1 MTAIQ
6 LATAGLIL
14 LYLGYRFYSKF
25 LADRIYQLDA
35 SFRTPAHTMRDDI
48 DYVPTPK
55 IILWGHH
62 FTAVAGAAP
71 IIGPSIAIIWGW
83 VPAVIWV
90 IFGTIFF
97 AGAHDFGAVWASTRN
112 RARSVGAL
120 TGEIVGARARALF
133 MIVIFLVLLMVNA
146 VFAVSIADALQATP
160 ASVIPVWAATIVAIG
175 LGQLI
180 FRMKVPILWPTIIG
194 TIILYA
200 VIPLGENVPIE
211 LPQTLMGLAPG
222 AQWILILFAYASI
235 ASLLPIWV
243 LLQPRAYINGVQLFV
258 GLILVY
264 ATVFIAGPTIVA
276 PAFNL
281 DLPANTP
288 DLLPLLFVTVGCGA
302 VSGFHGL
309 VGSGT
314 TSKQVNLETDERFV
328 CYLGSAGE
336 GCLAL
341 AAIIAVSAGFA
352 SLDEWRGVYTEFGAG
367 GITAFVQG
375 GATIV
380 SSGSGLGLETS
391 ATLLTMMAV
400 LFAGTTMDTGV
411 RLQRYI
417 VQEWGDIYGIRLFRN
432 PHIATAVA
440 VGACLT
446 LAFAAGDGPD
456 LTGGMALWP
465 LFGTTNQLLAGLT
478 LLVISVILVKHQR
491 PIKYTLIPMAFVTTV
506 ALLAAIYQ
514 LGTLYEQ
521 GQFLLLGVDIVIVI
535 SAVYVILEAGSA
547 LKKNL
552 KISSNE
558 K

>member
-200 VIPLGENVPIE
+200 VIPLGESVPIE

-235 ASLLPIWV
+235 ASLLPIWG

-281 DLPANTP
+281 DLPANTT
-288 DLLPLLFVTVGCGA
+288 DLLPL
-302 VSGFHGL
+302 
-309 VGSGT
+309 
-314 TSKQVNLETDERFV
+314 
-328 CYLGSAGE
+328 
-336 GCLAL
+336 
-341 AAIIAVSAGFA
+341 
-352 SLDEWRGVYTEFGAG
+352 
-367 GITAFVQG
+367 
-375 GATIV
+375 
-380 SSGSGLGLETS
+380 
-391 ATLLTMMAV
+391 
-400 LFAGTTMDTGV
+400 
-411 RLQRYI
+411 
-417 VQEWGDIYGIRLFRN
+417 
-432 PHIATAVA
+432 
-440 VGACLT
+440 
-446 LAFAAGDGPD
+446 
-456 LTGGMALWP
+456 
-465 LFGTTNQLLAGLT
+465 
-478 LLVISVILVKHQR
+478 
-491 PIKYTLIPMAFVTTV
+491 
-506 ALLAAIYQ
+506 
-514 LGTLYEQ
+514 
-521 GQFLLLGVDIVIVI
+521 
-535 SAVYVILEAGSA
+535 
-547 LKKNL
+547 
-552 KISSNE
+552 
-558 K
+558 

>member
-14 LYLGYRFYSKF
+14 LFLGYRFYSRF

-35 SFRTPAHTMRDDI
+35 EFRTPAHTMRDDI

-83 VPAVIWV
+83 VPAAIWV

-120 TGEIVGARARALF
+120 TGEIVGARARTLF
-133 MIVIFLVLLMVNA
+133 MIVIFLLLLMVNA
-146 VFAVSIADALQATP
+146 VFAVSIAGALQATP
-160 ASVIPVWAATIVAIG
+160 SSVIPVWAATIVAIG

-194 TIILYA
+194 TVILYA
-200 VIPLGENVPIE
+200 VIPLGESVPIE
-211 LPQTLMGLAPG
+211 LPQTVMGLAPG

-235 ASLLPIWV
+235 GSLLPIWM

-264 ATVFIAGPTIVA
+264 ATVFIAAPPIVA

-314 TSKQVNLETDERFV
+314 TSKQINLETDERFV

-336 GCLAL
+336 GALAL

-352 SLDEWRGVYTEFGAG
+352 SLDEWRGVYTEFGNG

-375 GATIV
+375 GASIV
-380 SSGSGLGLETS
+380 SSGSGLRHETA

-446 LAFAAGDGPD
+446 LAFAAGGPD

-478 LLVISVILVKHQR
+478 LLLISVILVKHKR
-491 PIKYTLIPMAFVTTV
+491 PIKYTLIPMVFVTTV

-514 LGTLYEQ
+514 LGDLYEK

-535 SAVYVILEAGSA
+535 SAVCVLLEAGSA

-552 KISSNE
+552 RTSSNE